1 MDVTIELPPEI
12 VLSDEVLNLLTKIRG
27 EDDFS
32 EIDMTEWETSRF
44 VCITLFTGL
53 IKNLSEWSE
62 MSIPQ
67 LSTSPSS
74 SDIGSNLQKSSAKIF
89 SSCLHEKHKTVEIN
103 FL

>member
-1 MDVTIELPPEI
+1 MDVTVELPPEI

-32 EIDMTEWETSRF
+32 ELDMTEWETSRF
-44 VCITLFTGL
+44 VFIILITVLA
-53 IKNLSEWSE
+53 KNFSEWSE

-74 SDIGSNLQKSSAKIF
+74 SEIGSI
-89 SSCLHEKHKTVEIN
+89 LHKCSPNISFVIRYS
-103 FL
+103 L

>member
-1 MDVTIELPPEI
+1 MDVTVELPPEI

-44 VCITLFTGL
+44 VFINLFTVL
-53 IKNLSEWSE
+53 NKNLSEWSE

-74 SDIGSNLQKSSAKIF
+74 SEIGPNL
-89 SSCLHEKHKTVEIN
+89 HKY
-103 FL
+103 

>member
-1 MDVTIELPPEI
+1 MDVTVELPPEI

-44 VCITLFTGL
+44 VFINLYSVL
-53 IKNLSEWSE
+53 NNNLSEWSE

-67 LSTSPSS
+67 LSTNPSS
-74 SDIGSNLQKSSAKIF
+74 SEIGPNLHNYSPEIF
-89 SSCLHEKHKTVEIN
+89 SRCEKHKTVEIKI
-103 FL
+103 L